1 MQARQRYIALACLL
15 TFGIGSVVAP
25 ASHFVYMAISDAYGL
40 GTHTAEATHHADPP
54 HQHGHHAALMHDGGS
69 LLAPPEHEGCQYA
82 DLFATLLLSTT
93 PEQTSVAPV
102 EQPTALPHTWISVP
116 STPSIYN
123 LSARGPPVA

>member
-25 ASHFVYMAISDAYGL
+25 ASHFVYMAISDAYGVM
-40 GTHTAEATHHADPP
+40 GHTMPTSHHADHP
-54 HQHGHHAALMHDGGS
+54 HQHGHHTTMLHEGAA

-93 PEQTSVAPV
+93 PEQASVAPI
-102 EQPTALPHTWISVP
+102 EQPTSLLHTWISATP
-116 STPSIYN
+116 APSIYN
-123 LSARGPPVA
+123 LSARGPPMA